1 MRRFDWTAL
10 TLRDNLERILRD
22 ALRKLEAEKGWHG
35 LADLDP
41 QLQRARDLRHG
52 DFSSNVAMRAAPAI
66 GQKPRDFAG
75 ALVGALGTS
84 KLIARVEIAG
94 PGFINFTL
102 APDAYREELRA
113 IHAQGASYGSK
124 KAGSASR
131 ILIEYMSAN
140 PTGPLHVGHGRHA
153 AYGASLANIMRRA
166 GHTVEEE
173 YYINDAGRQMNIL
186 AVSVW
191 LRYAEI
197 VGNALPFPKKC
208 YQGDYVR
215 AIAVELHGAHGKG
228 LHSASPAIAAA
239 AAANAAAEASEAAAT
254 SEAAKKAADGVL
266 EERLDGVIAAIRE
279 ALGEAKFKI
288 VFAAGL
294 DSVLGDIKD
303 DLREFSVE
311 PQRWFSEQSLID
323 SGGVDAALNVLRE
336 RGILYVK
343 DGATWFRSTQFGD
356 DKDRVVI
363 RENGQRTYFA
373 SDIAYHLDKC
383 RRGYDLLLNVLGAD
397 HHGYVP
403 RLRAILQA
411 FGESP
416 DRLEVQHI
424 QFVVLFRGKTKVKMS
439 TRSGEYV
446 TLREVRK
453 EVGNDAA
460 RFFYVSRSND
470 QHLEFDL
477 DLAKSQSSDNP
488 VYYVQYAHARVASM
502 LERMREQGLPPA
514 DPASADLSLLTA
526 NEEVSLMRA
535 LSRYPEIVELAAANR
550 APQHVVHYVR
560 ELAAEF
566 HQCYNAHRVLVEEP
580 PLRNARLTLAL
591 AAQRVIANAL
601 DLLDVS
607 APKSM

>member
-1 MRRFDWTAL
+1 MRDK
-10 TLRDNLERILRD
+10 LEQILRD
-22 ALRKLEAEKGWHG
+22 ALRKLETLNGWRG
-35 LADLDP
+35 LASLDP

-52 DFSSNVAMRAAPAI
+52 DFSSNVAMRAAPALGI
-66 GQKPRDFAG
+66 KPRDFAD
-75 ALVGALGTS
+75 ALVRALAPS
-84 KLIARVEIAG
+84 KLIARVDIAG
-94 PGFINFTL
+94 PGFINFAL
-102 APDAYREELRA
+102 APDAYRDELRA
-113 IHAQGASYGSK
+113 IHARRADYGSK
-124 KAGSASR
+124 PPGSGSR

-153 AYGASLANIMRRA
+153 AYGASLSNILRRA

-191 LRYAEI
+191 LRYAEL
-197 VGNALPFPKKC
+197 GGTALPFPKKC

-215 AIAVELHGAHGKG
+215 AIAADLQKAHGKD
-228 LHSASPAIAAA
+228 LQSSSPAIAAA
-239 AAANAAAEASEAAAT
+239 AAASAEAEAS
-254 SEAAKKAADGVL
+254 KAEDGVA

-279 ALGEAKFKI
+279 ALGEAKFRI
-288 VFAAGL
+288 VFAAAL

-303 DLREFSVE
+303 DLREFSVVH
-311 PQRWFSEQSLID
+311 QRWFSEQSLID
-323 SGGVDAALNVLRE
+323 SGGVGAALEVLRE
-336 RGILYVK
+336 RGILYVQ

-363 RENGQRTYFA
+363 RENGQPTYFS

-383 RRGYDLLLNVLGAD
+383 RRGYDLLINVLGAD
-397 HHGYVP
+397 HHGYLP
-403 RLRAILQA
+403 RLRAVLLA
-411 FGESP
+411 FGEP
-416 DRLEVQHI
+416 AEKLEVQLV
-424 QFVVLFRGKTKVKMS
+424 QFVVLYRGKTKVQMS

-446 TLREVRK
+446 TLRELRN

-502 LERMREQGLPPA
+502 LGRMREQGIPSA
-514 DPASADLSLLTA
+514 DPASADLGLLTTD
-526 NEEVSLMRA
+526 EEQSLMRA
-535 LSRYPEIVELAAANR
+535 LSRYPEIIELAAANR
-550 APQHVVHYVR
+550 APQHVVHYLR

-566 HQCYNAHRVLVEEP
+566 HQCYNAHRVLVDEP
-580 PLRNARLTLAL
+580 GLRNARITLAL
-591 AAQRVIANAL
+591 ATQQVIANAL

-607 APKSM
+607 APTSM

>member
-1 MRRFDWTAL
+1 MRRFDSTARL
-10 TLRDNLERILRD
+10 VRDRLEQILRD
-22 ALRKLEAEKGWHG
+22 ALRKLETLNGWNG
-35 LADLDP
+35 LAALDP
-41 QLQRARDLRHG
+41 ELKHARDLRHG
-52 DFSSNVAMRAAPAI
+52 DLSTNVAMRAAPAV
-66 GQKPRDFAG
+66 GQKPRDFAV
-75 ALVGALGTS
+75 ALVGAIAQHE
-84 KLIARVEIAG
+84 LIARIDIAG

-102 APDAYREELRA
+102 APAGYREELRA
-113 IHAQGASYGSK
+113 ILARRTDYGSK
-124 KAGSASR
+124 APGSGGR

-166 GHTVEEE
+166 GHAVDEE

-191 LRYAEI
+191 LRYAELA
-197 VGNALPFPKKC
+197 GNALPFPKKC

-215 AIAVELHGAHGKG
+215 AIAAELREAHGKS
-228 LHSASPAIAAA
+228 LESAARAIEAAA
-239 AAANAAAEASEAAAT
+239 AASAKAEVD
-254 SEAAKKAADGVL
+254 KADDVVV

-279 ALGEAKFKI
+279 ALGEAKFRI
-288 VFAAGL
+288 VFAAAL

-303 DLREFSVE
+303 DLREFSVT

-323 SGGVDAALNVLRE
+323 SGGVDAGLNLLRE
-336 RGILYVK
+336 RGMLYEQ

-356 DKDRVVI
+356 DKDRVVV
-363 RENGQRTYFA
+363 RTNGQRTYFS

-397 HHGYVP
+397 HHGYQP
-403 RLRAILQA
+403 RLRAVLQA
-411 FGESP
+411 FGEPP
-416 DRLEVQHI
+416 DRLEVQLV
-424 QFVVLFRGKTKVKMS
+424 QFVVLYRGETKVQMS

-446 TLREVRK
+446 TLRELRN

-502 LERMREQGLPPA
+502 LERMREQGIPPA
-514 DPASADLSLLTA
+514 DPASADLGLLMA
-526 NEEVSLMRA
+526 REEESLMRA
-535 LSRYPEIVELAAANR
+535 LSRYPEVIELAAANR

-580 PLRNARLTLAL
+580 GLRNARLTLAL
-591 AAQRVIANAL
+591 ATQQVIANAL

-607 APKSM
+607 APTSM

>member
-1 MRRFDWTAL
+1 MRRFDRTAL
-10 TLRDNLERILRD
+10 TLRDKLEQLLRD
-22 ALRKLEAEKGWHG
+22 ALRKLETQNGWQG
-35 LADLDP
+35 LAAVDP
-41 QLQRARDLRHG
+41 ELQRARDIRHG
-52 DFSSNVAMRAAPAI
+52 DFSSNVAMRAAPI
-66 GQKPRDFAG
+66 LGIKPRDLAV
-75 ALVGALGTS
+75 ALVGALSSS
-84 KLIARVEIAG
+84 KLIARVDVAG
-94 PGFINFTL
+94 PGFINFAL
-102 APDAYREELRA
+102 APDAYHEELRA
-113 IHAQGASYGSK
+113 IHARGKDYGAKTPGS
-124 KAGSASR
+124 GSR
-131 ILIEYMSAN
+131 ILLEYMSAN

-166 GHTVEEE
+166 GHTVDEE

-191 LRYAEI
+191 LRYAELG
-197 VGNALPFPKKC
+197 GNKLPFPQKC

-215 AIAVELHGAHGKG
+215 AIAAELHAAHGKS
-228 LHSASPAIAAA
+228 LRSASPTIAAA
-239 AAANAAAEASEAAAT
+239 AAAAADAEAVLAAARPEAI
-254 SEAAKKAADGVL
+254 KAADGVA
-266 EERLDGVIAAIRE
+266 EERLDGVIAAIHD
-279 ALGEAKFKI
+279 ALGEAKFKV
-288 VFAAGL
+288 VFAAAL

-303 DLREFSVE
+303 DLREFSVV

-403 RLRAILQA
+403 RLRAVLQA

-416 DRLEVQHI
+416 DRLEIQHI
-424 QFVVLFRGKTKVKMS
+424 QFVVLYRGETKVQMS

-446 TLREVRK
+446 TLRELRN

-477 DLAKSQSSDNP
+477 ELAKTQSSDNP

-502 LERMREQGLPPA
+502 LERMREQGIPSA
-514 DPASADLSLLTA
+514 DPASADLGLLTT
-526 NEEVSLMRA
+526 NEEQSLMRA
-535 LSRYPEIVELAAANR
+535 LSRYPEIIELAAANR
-550 APQHVVHYVR
+550 APQHVVHYLR

-580 PLRNARLTLAL
+580 QLRNARVTLAL
-591 AAQRVIANAL
+591 ATQQVIANAL

-607 APKSM
+607 APTSM

>member
-1 MRRFDWTAL
+1 MRDK
-10 TLRDNLERILRD
+10 LEQILRD
-22 ALRKLEAEKGWHG
+22 VLRKLEALNGWEG
-35 LADLDP
+35 LAALDP
-41 QLQRARDLRHG
+41 QLQRARDLRYG
-52 DFSSNVAMRAAPAI
+52 DFSSNVAMRAAPML
-66 GQKPRDFAG
+66 GQKPRDLAV
-75 ALVGALGTS
+75 ALVGATAPS
-84 KLIARVEIAG
+84 KLIARIDIAG

-113 IHAQGASYGSK
+113 IHARGVAYGAK
-124 KAGSASR
+124 PAGSASR
-131 ILIEYMSAN
+131 VLIEYMSAN

-153 AYGASLANIMRRA
+153 AYGASLANIMRCA
-166 GHTVEEE
+166 GHAVDEE

-191 LRYAEI
+191 LRYAELL
-197 VGNALPFPKKC
+197 GNALPFPKKC

-215 AIAVELHGAHGKG
+215 AIATELRAAHGEELKSMAREIAG
-228 LHSASPAIAAA
+228 AARASAE
-239 AAANAAAEASEAAAT
+239 AEASNAE
-254 SEAAKKAADGVL
+254 DGVV
-266 EERLDGVIAAIRE
+266 EERLDGVIAAIRA
-279 ALGEAKFKI
+279 ALGEAKFRI
-288 VFAAGL
+288 VFAVAL

-303 DLREFSVE
+303 DLREFSVT

-323 SGGVDAALNVLRE
+323 GGGVDASLNLLRE
-336 RGILYVK
+336 RGILYVR

-403 RLRAILQA
+403 RLRAVLQA

-416 DRLEVQHI
+416 DLLEVQLV
-424 QFVVLFRGKTKVKMS
+424 QFVVLYRGQEKVQMS

-446 TLREVRK
+446 TLRELRN

-477 DLAKSQSSDNP
+477 ELAKSQSSDNP

-502 LERMREQGLPPA
+502 LERMRAEGLPPT
-514 DPASADLSLLTA
+514 DPASADLGLLTTR
-526 NEEVSLMRA
+526 EEESLMRA
-535 LSRYPEIVELAAANR
+535 LSRYPEVIELAAQNR
-550 APQHVVHYVR
+550 APQHVVHYLR

-566 HQCYNAHRVLVEEP
+566 HQCYNAHRVLVDEP
-580 PLRNARLTLAL
+580 SLRNARVAL
-591 AAQRVIANAL
+591 AIGTQQVISNAL
-601 DLLDVS
+601 GLLDVS
-607 APKSM
+607 APTSM

>member
-1 MRRFDWTAL
+1 MRRFDRTAP
-10 TLRDNLERILRD
+10 TLRDKLEQILRD
-22 ALRKLEAEKGWHG
+22 ALRKLETLKGWQG
-35 LADLDP
+35 LASLDP
-41 QLQRARDLRHG
+41 QLQRARELRHG
-52 DFSSNVAMRAAPAI
+52 DFSSNVAMRAAPALGI
-66 GQKPRDFAG
+66 KPRDFAD
-75 ALVGALGTS
+75 ALVGALARS
-84 KLIARVEIAG
+84 NLIARVDVAG
-94 PGFINFTL
+94 PGFINFAL

-113 IHAQGASYGSK
+113 IHARGADYGSK
-124 KAGSASR
+124 APGSGSR

-191 LRYAEI
+191 LRYAELG
-197 VGNALPFPKKC
+197 GNALPFPKKC

-215 AIAVELHGAHGKG
+215 EIASELRNAHGKS
-228 LHSASPAIAAA
+228 LQSASPTIAAA
-239 AAANAAAEASEAAAT
+239 AAASAEAEKSNAE
-254 SEAAKKAADGVL
+254 DGVV

-279 ALGEAKFKI
+279 ALGEAKFRI
-288 VFAAGL
+288 VFAAAL

-311 PQRWFSEQSLID
+311 HQRWFSEQSLID
-323 SGGVDAALNVLRE
+323 SGGVDTALKVLRE
-336 RGILYVK
+336 RGILYVQ

-363 RENGQRTYFA
+363 RENGQPTYFS

-383 RRGYDLLLNVLGAD
+383 RRGYDLMLNVLGAD
-397 HHGYVP
+397 HHGYAP
-403 RLRAILQA
+403 RLRAVLQA

-416 DRLEVQHI
+416 DRLEVQLI
-424 QFVVLFRGKTKVKMS
+424 QFVVLYRGKTKVQMS

-446 TLREVRK
+446 TLRELRN

-502 LERMREQGLPPA
+502 LERMREQGIPSA
-514 DPASADLSLLTA
+514 DPASAELSLLTTG
-526 NEEVSLMRA
+526 EEQSLMRA
-535 LSRYPEIVELAAANR
+535 LSRYPEVIELAAANR
-550 APQHVVHYVR
+550 APQHVVHYLR

-566 HQCYNAHRVLVEEP
+566 HQCYNAHRVLVDEP
-580 PLRNARLTLAL
+580 GLRNARITLAL
-591 AAQRVIANAL
+591 ATQQVIANAL

-607 APKSM
+607 APTSM

>member
-1 MRRFDWTAL
+1 MRD
-10 TLRDNLERILRD
+10 TLEQILRD
-22 ALRKLEAEKGWHG
+22 ALRKLEAKNGWEG
-35 LADLDP
+35 LGARDP
-41 QLQRARDLRHG
+41 ELQRARDVRHG
-52 DFSSNVAMRAAPAI
+52 DFSSNVAMRAAPGLGI
-66 GQKPRDFAG
+66 KPRDLAV
-75 ALVGALGTS
+75 ALVGAIAPS
-84 KLIARVEIAG
+84 KLIARVDVAG
-94 PGFINFTL
+94 PGFINIAL
-102 APDAYREELRA
+102 APDAYRDELRA
-113 IHAQGASYGSK
+113 IHARGAEYGSK
-124 KAGSASR
+124 APGSATR

-166 GHTVEEE
+166 GHTVDEE

-191 LRYAEI
+191 LRYAELF
-197 VGNALPFPKKC
+197 GNALPFPKKC

-215 AIAVELHGAHGKG
+215 AIAGELREAHGDAFSG
-228 LHSASPAIAAA
+228 VASALANVAEAAA
-239 AAANAAAEASEAAAT
+239 AMANAEAVLAAARP
-254 SEAAKKAADGVL
+254 EAVKAADGVA
-266 EERLDGVIAAIRE
+266 EERLDGVIAAIRA
-279 ALGEAKFKI
+279 ALGEAKFG
-288 VFAAGL
+288 VLFAAAL

-303 DLREFSVE
+303 DLREFSVT

-323 SGGVDAALNVLRE
+323 SGGVDAGLNLLRE
-336 RGILYVK
+336 RGMLYEQ

-356 DKDRVVI
+356 DKDRVVV
-363 RENGQRTYFA
+363 RKNGQRTYFS

-397 HHGYVP
+397 HHGYQA
-403 RLRAILQA
+403 RLRAVLQA
-411 FGESP
+411 FGERP
-416 DRLEVQHI
+416 ERLEVQLV
-424 QFVVLFRGKTKVKMS
+424 QFVVLYRGETKVQMS

-446 TLREVRK
+446 TLRELRN

-502 LERMREQGLPPA
+502 LDRMREQGIPPA
-514 DPASADLSLLTA
+514 DPASADLALLTA
-526 NEEVSLMRA
+526 REEESLMRS
-535 LSRYPEIVELAAANR
+535 LSRYPEIIELAAANR
-550 APQHVVHYVR
+550 APQHVVHYLR

-580 PLRNARLTLAL
+580 GLRNARLTLAL
-591 AAQRVIANAL
+591 ATQQVIANAL
-601 DLLDVS
+601 DVLDVS
-607 APKSM
+607 APTSM

>member
-1 MRRFDWTAL
+1 
-10 TLRDNLERILRD
+10 LRDKLEQILRD
-22 ALRKLEAEKGWHG
+22 ALRKLETLNGWQG
-35 LADLDP
+35 LASFDP
-41 QLQRARDLRHG
+41 QLQRTRDQRHG
-52 DFSSNVAMRAAPAI
+52 DFSSNVAMRAAPTL
-66 GQKPRDFAG
+66 GMKPRDFAG
-75 ALVGALGTS
+75 ALVGALSSS
-84 KLIARVEIAG
+84 KLIARVDIAG
-94 PGFINFTL
+94 PGFINFAL

-113 IHAQGASYGSK
+113 IHAQGAGYGSK
-124 KAGSASR
+124 PPGSGSR

-166 GHTVEEE
+166 GHTVDEE
-173 YYINDAGRQMNIL
+173 YYVNDAGRQMNIL

-191 LRYAEI
+191 LRYAELL
-197 VGNALPFPKKC
+197 GTALPFPKKC

-215 AIAVELHGAHGKG
+215 AIAAELRDAHGDALRG
-228 LHSASPAIAAA
+228 ESSAF
-239 AAANAAAEASEAAAT
+239 ANVSEAAAAT
-254 SEAAKKAADGVL
+254 ADAEAALAAARPEAVKAADALV

-279 ALGEAKFKI
+279 ALGETKFRV
-288 VFAAGL
+288 VFDAAL

-303 DLREFSVE
+303 DLREFSVVH
-311 PQRWFSEQSLID
+311 QRWFSEQSLID
-323 SGGVDAALNVLRE
+323 SGGVRAALDVLRE
-336 RGILYVK
+336 RGILYVQ

-363 RENGQRTYFA
+363 RENGQPTYFS

-383 RRGYDLLLNVLGAD
+383 RRGYDHLINVLGAD
-397 HHGYVP
+397 HHGYLP
-403 RLRAILQA
+403 RLHAVLQA
-411 FGESP
+411 FGEP
-416 DRLEVQHI
+416 AEKLEVQFI
-424 QFVVLFRGKTKVKMS
+424 QFVVLYRGETKVQMS

-446 TLREVRK
+446 TLRELRN

-502 LERMREQGLPPA
+502 LERMREQGISAA
-514 DPASADLSLLTA
+514 DPASADLSLLTTK
-526 NEEVSLMRA
+526 EEQSLMRA
-535 LSRYPEIVELAAANR
+535 LSRYPEIIELAAANR
-550 APQHVVHYVR
+550 APQHVVHYLR

-566 HQCYNAHRVLVEEP
+566 HQCYNAHRVLVDEP
-580 PLRNARLTLAL
+580 GLRNARITLAL
-591 AAQRVIANAL
+591 ATQRVIANAL

>member
-1 MRRFDWTAL
+1 MRRFDRTAL
-10 TLRDNLERILRD
+10 TLRDKLEQILRD
-22 ALRKLEAEKGWHG
+22 ALRKLETLNGWQG
-35 LADLDP
+35 LASLDP
-41 QLQRARDLRHG
+41 QLQRARDQRHG
-52 DFSSNVAMRAAPAI
+52 DFSSNVAMRAAPTLGI
-66 GQKPRDFAG
+66 KPRDFAG
-75 ALVGALGTS
+75 ALVGALS
-84 KLIARVEIAG
+84 SSNLIARVDIAG
-94 PGFINFTL
+94 PGFINFAL

-113 IHAQGASYGSK
+113 IHAQGARYGSK
-124 KAGSASR
+124 PSGSGSR

-153 AYGASLANIMRRA
+153 AYGASLANIMRSA

-173 YYINDAGRQMNIL
+173 YYVNDAGRQMNIL

-191 LRYAEI
+191 LRYAEL
-197 VGNALPFPKKC
+197 GSNKLPFPKKC
-208 YQGDYVR
+208 YQGEYVR
-215 AIAVELHGAHGKG
+215 AIAAELQKAHGKS
-228 LHSASPAIAAA
+228 LQSASPAIAAA
-239 AAANAAAEASEAAAT
+239 AAAFAEAEARAA
-254 SEAAKKAADGVL
+254 SAKPEAAKDTDAVL

-279 ALGEAKFKI
+279 ALGETKFRT
-288 VFAAGL
+288 VFAAAL

-303 DLREFSVE
+303 DLREFSVVH
-311 PQRWFSEQSLID
+311 QRWFSEQSLID
-323 SGGVDAALNVLRE
+323 SGGVGAALDVLRE
-336 RGILYVK
+336 RGILYVQ

-363 RENGQRTYFA
+363 RENGQPTYFS

-383 RRGYDLLLNVLGAD
+383 RRGYDHLINVLGAD
-397 HHGYVP
+397 HHGYLP
-403 RLRAILQA
+403 RLHAVLQA
-411 FGESP
+411 FGEP
-416 DRLEVQHI
+416 AEKLEVQFI
-424 QFVVLFRGKTKVKMS
+424 QFVVLYRGETKVQMS

-446 TLREVRK
+446 TLRELRN

-502 LERMREQGLPPA
+502 LERMREQGISAA
-514 DPASADLSLLTA
+514 DPASADLSLLTTK
-526 NEEVSLMRA
+526 EEQSLMRA
-535 LSRYPEIVELAAANR
+535 LSRYPEIIELAATNR
-550 APQHVVHYVR
+550 APQHVVHYLR

-566 HQCYNAHRVLVEEP
+566 HQCYNAHRVLVDEP
-580 PLRNARLTLAL
+580 GLRNARITLAL
-591 AAQRVIANAL
+591 ATQRVIANAL